1 MKLREGGVDLH
12 TKLTLQEK
20 LRDLRDERKLK
31 LSDVE
36 QETGI
41 SVPTLSRFETDEY
54 TSIAYQD
61 LLKLA
66 TFYGVSMDYLS
77 GMTNHR
83 QYQNIFID
91 ELALTDEVIALLKSK
106 RANNRLISEL
116 LTQEEFIKLLATI
129 EIYIDGKIS
138 AGSNVLN
145 ATIQV
150 AENAILKEVDLQDKD
165 ELLAEL
171 REAFIDEN
179 ACLRY
184 RITERF
190 STVIQGLFEQHKH
203 HVDGEAETL
212 IADKM
217 EECLDTYFDS
227 KRTNDTPYLKLA
239 IKQLGIDISD
249 FSDEET
255 AVLEKCLSRSKFA
268 KAAPLNNRS
277 LKHYKK
283 RKPMK

>member
-1 MKLREGGVDLH
+1 MH

-31 LSDVE
+31 LSEVE
-36 QETGI
+36 QATGI

-83 QYQNIFID
+83 QHRNVAID
-91 ELALTDEVIALLKSK
+91 ELALTDEVVELLKSK

-138 AGSNVLN
+138 AGSNTLN

-150 AENAILKEVDLQDKD
+150 AEKAILKDVNLKDKD

-190 STVIQGLFEQHKH
+190 NAVVQGLFEQHKH
-203 HVDGEAETL
+203 QIDSEAESL
-212 IADKM
+212 ITDKI
-217 EECLDTYFDS
+217 EECLDTYFEA
-227 KRTNDTPYLKLA
+227 KENNDNPHFRLA
-239 IKQLGIDISD
+239 LKQLGIDISD
-249 FSDEET
+249 FSEEEAT
-255 AVLEKCLSRSKFA
+255 VLEKCLSRADFA
-268 KAAPLNNRS
+268 KAVALNSRS